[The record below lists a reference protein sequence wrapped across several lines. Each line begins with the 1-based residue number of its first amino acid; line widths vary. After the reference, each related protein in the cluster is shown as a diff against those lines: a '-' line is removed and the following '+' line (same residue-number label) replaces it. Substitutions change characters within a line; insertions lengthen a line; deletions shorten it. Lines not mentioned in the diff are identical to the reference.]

1 MMISKPFKM
10 LKCGGVH
17 ANPVNSIKKSKVYE
31 CDKGQDIRVI
41 NYCLYSCPH
50 QKCTGN
56 RCKEL
61 IDYQLSLK
69 EN

>member
-10 LKCGGVH
+10 LKYGGVPAQH
-17 ANPVNSIKKSKVYE
+17 VNSIKKSKIYD
-31 CDKGQDIRVI
+31 CDKGQDIRAI

-50 QKCTGN
+50 DNCKGT
-56 RCKEL
+56 CKEL
-61 IDYQLSLK
+61 IDFQQSLK